1 MTILTIALLSTQ
13 AITLCLG
20 LLVYLTNSKRLAN
33 KQFLILSIHLTMWAF
48 CVLRIID
55 SNDELTAGFWIRAAF
70 AVTAFFPGSFTLL
83 LSAISRSTSSWPALY
98 AKHFPFLLLNLIAA
112 LLSLTPFFMRE
123 VVISEPNTAGFYCV
137 PEPVYG
143 VGYYIYVVYFIATCI
158 VAGSIFYRAFRKST
172 GIQHYELQ
180 FILYGFG
187 ASFLVGVS
195 SALLLPLLLEGSQ
208 TSQFGPLGVILLDA
222 IVAYGITTRKILGI
236 ITILQRLTAR
246 VLLVAY
252 LSLVYYCVW
261 AVTRYIFPTLAE
273 TFPTIPS
280 LLSTIAVVV
289 SMAPLRGRVQRVAN
303 KLISSNT
310 MNVPV
315 TMKKAGDIFQ
325 SVTTIDALLQQFSDL
340 LMAALIADDMR
351 IFLAEGSDYI
361 QQYPIQTP
369 DTTALLPKASAIAEV
384 VQKTKDPVCGDTL
397 VRIRQTSKIQD
408 VIHELNELNA
418 RVVAG
423 VFAKTGLC
431 GLVVFGSRH
440 GGRIYDR
447 NEQDALQILCNQF
460 AVALEN
466 AQMYTEMQDSK
477 IRNDIML
484 DQLVSGVIVADPDH
498 KIALINHEAQR
509 ITGLTEEQC
518 LGQGIGLLPECIFET
533 LESTLTTQKGVHN
546 ITAALLAEKEEKSTH
561 VRMGSTYLLGHDEKP
576 MGALLVFTDMT
587 EVKGL
592 EEQVRRSDQLSSVGT
607 LAAGMAHEIKNP
619 LVTIK
624 TFTQLLPKRHGDA
637 DFRHEFSSLVAHEV
651 SRIDGIVNQLL
662 SFSKPR
668 KPHLVPMKL
677 HDIVEKTLKLIHEQ
691 LSQKNI
697 ALNKNLQTRHNLISG
712 DADLLT
718 QALVNFN
725 LNAIEAIGSD
735 GTINVASSNC
745 TYRFAQGDNPDNAVD
760 KSCIQ
765 LQISDTG
772 KGIAQDQLQKIFD
785 PFFTSKSEGT
795 GMGLS
800 VAHGIIQ
807 EHHGAI
813 EVESRSGKG
822 TTFSIYIPI
831 LEKGDPA

>member
-1 MTILTIALLSTQ
+1 MLTHNLILIVIIVVNSL
-13 AITLCLG
+13 IG
-20 LLVYLTNSKRLAN
+20 LIIKASNPLRGQN
-33 KQFLILSIHLTMWAF
+33 KQFFSLSAALTIWMLCVLSIMNANSGEMAAALIRVATIMAVILPFQLRMLLQSIQYPNFSAGELLKKNRIWAF
-48 CVLRIID
+48 VGIAVAILCLTKVFMDGVIMP
-55 SNDELTAGFWIRAAF
+55 SDEHPNVTVPEAQYNIGFFIFTAYCFI
-70 AVTAFFPGSFTLL
+70 LL
-83 LSAISRSTSSWPALY
+83 LSALYSAVKTMAGSTGLIKLEIQYVLFGGGVMLVLGFFISLILPWLTQTTQVQQYGPVSVIAM
-98 AKHFPFLLLNLIAA
+98 NLI
-112 LLSLTPFFMRE
+112 
-123 VVISEPNTAGFYCV
+123 I
-137 PEPVYG
+137 
-143 VGYYIYVVYFIATCI
+143 
-158 VAGSIFYRAFRKST
+158 
-172 GIQHYELQ
+172 
-180 FILYGFG
+180 
-187 ASFLVGVS
+187 
-195 SALLLPLLLEGSQ
+195 
-208 TSQFGPLGVILLDA
+208 
-222 IVAYGITTRKILGI
+222 AYGIATRRILDVGTVIRQI
-236 ITILQRLTAR
+236 IAYALLTS
-246 VLLVAY
+246 Y
-252 LSLVYYCVW
+252 L
-261 AVTRYIFPTLAE
+261 
-273 TFPTIPS
+273 
-280 LLSTIAVVV
+280 VVV
-289 SMAPLRGRVQRVAN
+289 YLGVWILAKHVLFRFTPHGGLLAQITAAVGVAFSMAPVHGRFQQVAGR
-303 KLISSNT
+303 LVTSHA
-310 MNVPV
+310 MDVPS

-351 IFLAEGSDYI
+351 ILLAEDSGYV
-361 QQYPIQTP
+361 QQYPKQSP
-369 DTTALLPKASAIAEV
+369 DTTALLPKTSAIAEV

-408 VIHELNELNA
+408 MIHELKELNA
-418 RVVAG
+418 SVVAG

-431 GLVVFGSRH
+431 GLVVFGSRY

-484 DQLVSGVIVADPDH
+484 DQLVSGVIVADPEH

-546 ITAALLAEKEEKSTH
+546 ITAALLAGEEEKSTH

-697 ALNKNLQTRHNLISG
+697 ALNNNLQARHNLISG

-735 GTINVASSNC
+735 GTINVTSSNC

-831 LEKGDPA
+831 LEKGAPA